1 MSFAGTVL
9 LVDDESHI
17 RKFVGLILRQVAQ
30 PTIIEAGNG
39 EEALVAYQR
48 ERPQLVLLDVNMPH
62 MDGIET
68 LRRLKQIDPACAVI
82 MLTSLA
88 NRKTVEDAL
97 TLGAVDYLRKD
108 TSKEEMAKTL
118 AEYFNSKDSSA
129 SESASP

>member
-17 RKFVGLILRQVAQ
+17 RKYVGLILRQVAQ
-30 PTIIEAGNG
+30 PTVVEAANG
-39 EEALVAYQR
+39 EEALIAYAR

-68 LRRLKQIDPACAVI
+68 LRRLKEIDPACEVI

-88 NRKTVEDAL
+88 NRKTVEDVLA
-97 TLGAVDYLRKD
+97 LGAVDYLRKD
-108 TSKEEMAKTL
+108 TSKDEMAKTL
-118 AEYFNSKDSSA
+118 ADYFQSKENPA
-129 SESASP
+129 SENTAP

>member
-17 RKFVGLILRQVAQ
+17 RKYVGLILRQVAQ
-30 PTIIEAGNG
+30 PTIFEAGNG
-39 EEALVAYQR
+39 EEALVTYER
-48 ERPQLVLLDVNMPH
+48 EKPQLVLLDVNMPH

-68 LRRLKQIDPACAVI
+68 LRRLKEIDPSCAVI

-97 TLGAVDYLRKD
+97 ALGAVDYLRKD
-108 TSKEEMAKTL
+108 TSKDEMAKTL
-118 AEYFNSKDSSA
+118 AEYFRSRENPA
-129 SESASP
+129 SESTSP